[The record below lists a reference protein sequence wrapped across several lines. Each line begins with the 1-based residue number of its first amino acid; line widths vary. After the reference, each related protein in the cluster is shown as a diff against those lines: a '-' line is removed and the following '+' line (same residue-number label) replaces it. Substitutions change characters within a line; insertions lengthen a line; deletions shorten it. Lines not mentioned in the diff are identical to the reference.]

1 MALFMAA
8 ASAQQ
13 FSSRAHD
20 APLGFAVFLNN
31 SIQFFASALVC
42 FFYFVY
48 WRLWS
53 AGACCGR
60 RTACSAEYCCYSLLL
75 LFNFILCFPLLPRR
89 TCLFPLCICLSHL
102 VVDSALLY
110 IPLNS

>member
-42 FFYFVY
+42 FFLFCV
-48 WRLWS
+48 LAS
-53 AGACCGR
+53 LER
-60 RTACSAEYCCYSLLL
+60 RRMLRTPDSLQRRILL
-75 LFNFILCFPLLPRR
+75 LFFAAAVQFHLVLSF
-89 TCLFPLCICLSHL
+89 TASSHL
-102 VVDSALLY
+102 FVPSLHLFVT
-110 IPLNS
+110 PCC